1 MSPASGFVCY
11 PLKRMELESIVPA
24 ECGAF
29 HDALDRIAGRAATA
43 IGDDDR
49 EGEILRCLALGDSD
63 DPDAAELLPFLER
76 LRRRFH
82 EVTGVPLEL
91 IYSAGESGMLDLPG
105 MVWSLVPTML
115 TPAAQLLEERLGRRI
130 QAADYVERN

>member
-11 PLKRMELESIVPA
+11 PLIPTELESIAPA
-24 ECGAF
+24 ECRAF
-29 HDALDRIAGRAATA
+29 HAALDRIVGLAVAAT
-43 IGDDDR
+43 GNDDR
-49 EGEILRCLALGDSD
+49 EGEILQCLALGDID

-76 LRRRFH
+76 LQGRFRQ
-82 EVTGVPLEL
+82 VTGVELEL

-115 TPAAQLLEERLGRRI
+115 TPAAQLLAKRLGRHI
-130 QAADYVERN
+130 QAADYVEYD